1 MDDSRISIVSIE
13 YPSTVEMSI
22 NNNNNNMSTKLINEV
37 VKENNELDRDRS
49 TRDQSGFSITGK
61 RRERGDIRSQSYHAE
76 AFREVSIISR
86 RQENLQQGDG
96 EVYSKWT
103 INDQLRL
110 VALDALH
117 AKEKEY
123 HNLIPSADALDV
135 IDIQRAQVS
144 SEDIAAKI
152 VFCSSISEEHNSF
165 YETWQSY
172 NNNTTSKTTPITLS
186 HRHIKNV
193 LSKLS
198 IPEQGNDYII
208 TASSSL
214 LLLLLL
220 LGLLWIQLQDLSTLN
235 DITAVF
241 DLHPVVKLAFTDLR
255 ARSTFV
261 PIIPNESFVLTLTF
275 CHLRTNG
282 QHCGIAKLFIYVSKN
297 IVITYESEVL
307 SVSEESDDILGMDFF
322 IYDQEIVNAVN
333 NKLDFLLPELCRY
346 GTTFL
351 LYNVALEGLRLQD
364 QLVEFCSRSISFHKQ
379 LVDKVQNDINNS
391 FIFRKVRILESSL
404 VLIKSQI
411 VTSCDVI
418 TQCVGVGNDQRIER
432 LDDFG
437 VKSSSS
443 SYSRDPYLKYVLDA
457 FHYVED
463 TIIRKVD
470 EVQILHADMES
481 LSQLVTA
488 RIALLLSLYF
498 SLFVPLNF
506 LTGIFGMNFQANT
519 DNSYSIGI
527 LNDPDGVTYFWILCV
542 AVLLMTL
549 SLLVYGGLMKP
560 LEVIKSYVFA
570 ITSLFGKSYN
580 KLQKEK
586 EDANREDAYRRRMK
600 SALIE
605 EALRG
610 HKERRNSISRRTQA

>member
-13 YPSTVEMSI
+13 YPSTVEMSA
-22 NNNNNNMSTKLINEV
+22 NNMSTKLINELA
-37 VKENNELDRDRS
+37 KESNEFDRGRS
-49 TRDQSGFSITGK
+49 TTEQSGFSISGR
-61 RRERGDIRSQSYHAE
+61 RRERGDVRTQSYHAE
-76 AFREVSIISR
+76 ALREVSIISR
-86 RQENLQQGDG
+86 RQENLQQNDG

-123 HNLIPSADALDV
+123 HNLIPSADALEV
-135 IDIQRAQVS
+135 IDIQRSQVS
-144 SEDIAAKI
+144 LDDIAAKV

-193 LSKLS
+193 LSRLS

-208 TASSSL
+208 STTIITAFSSSSL
-214 LLLLLL
+214 LLL
-220 LGLLWIQLQDLSTLN
+220 GLIWIQLQDLSTLN

-241 DLHPVVKLAFTDLR
+241 DLHPVIKLAFTDLR

-307 SVSEESDDILGMDFF
+307 SVSEDSDDILGIDIF

-333 NKLDFLLPELCRY
+333 KKLEFLLPELCRY

-411 VTSCDVI
+411 VTSCEAI
-418 TQCVGVGNDQRIER
+418 TQCIGIGDQRLGS
-432 LDDFG
+432 LDD
-437 VKSSSS
+437 KSGTS
-443 SYSRDPYLKYVLDA
+443 SYSRDPYLKYVVDA
-457 FHYVED
+457 FHCVQD

-506 LTGIFGMNFQANT
+506 LTGIFGMNFSAN
-519 DNSYSIGI
+519 DYNEYSIGI
-527 LNDPDGVTYFWILCV
+527 LNDPDGVYYFWILCI

-560 LEVIKSYVFA
+560 LEVIQSYVFA

-580 KLQKEK
+580 RLKKEK
-586 EDANREDAYRRRMK
+586 EDANLEDAHRKRMK

-610 HKERRNSISRRTQA
+610 NKERRNSISRRTQV

>member
-13 YPSTVEMSI
+13 YPSTVEMNQTSV
-22 NNNNNNMSTKLINEV
+22 NNMSTKLINEV
-37 VKENNELDRDRS
+37 AKENNEFDRDRS
-49 TRDQSGFSITGK
+49 TTESGFSITGR
-61 RRERGDIRSQSYHAE
+61 RRERGDIRTQSYHAE

-86 RQENLQQGDG
+86 RQENLQQNDG

-123 HNLIPSADALDV
+123 HNLIPSADALEV
-135 IDIQRAQVS
+135 IDIQRSQVS
-144 SEDIAAKI
+144 LEDIAAKV

-172 NNNTTSKTTPITLS
+172 NNNTTSKTTPITLN

-193 LSKLS
+193 LSRLS
-198 IPEQGNDYII
+198 IPEQGIDYIITIIIIIII
-208 TASSSL
+208 TASSTSSSS
-214 LLLLLL
+214 LLLLL

-307 SVSEESDDILGMDFF
+307 SVAEESDDILGMDIF

-333 NKLDFLLPELCRY
+333 KKLDFLLPELCRY

-411 VTSCDVI
+411 VTSCDAI
-418 TQCVGVGNDQRIER
+418 TQCIGIGDQRLASVNDR
-432 LDDFG
+432 NG
-437 VKSSSS
+437 TS

-457 FHYVED
+457 FRYVQD

-506 LTGIFGMNFQANT
+506 LTGIFGMNFSAN
-519 DNSYSIGI
+519 DYNEYSIGI
-527 LNDPDGVTYFWILCV
+527 LNDPDGVTYFWILCI
-542 AVLLMTL
+542 AVLMMTL

-560 LEVIKSYVFA
+560 LEVIQSYVFA

-580 KLQKEK
+580 RLKKEK
-586 EDANREDAYRRRMK
+586 DDANLEDAHRRRMK

-605 EALRG
+605 
-610 HKERRNSISRRTQA
+610 